1 MPDLRGPA
9 GEHLAGNPSILVV
22 DDEPAICWALARL
35 FSREGYAVCT
45 VQSGADALALL
56 AEQCFTH
63 VLLDAKLQDM
73 DGLALA
79 RQARQLDP
87 RAWVFLISAYYYRD
101 DPDISRALAEG
112 VIHGFIPKPFTHS
125 EIMDSIQDYGSTSI
139 VVEGDPWNVDQG
151 SSDVS

>member
-1 MPDLRGPA
+1 MPDDRGPA
-9 GEHLAGNPSILVV
+9 GERMAGQPSILVV

-45 VQSGADALALL
+45 VQSGAEALALL
-56 AEQCFTH
+56 AGQGFSH

-79 RQARQLDP
+79 RQARQLHP

-101 DPDISRALAEG
+101 DPDIARALAED

-125 EIMDSIQDYGSTSI
+125 EIMDSIQDYGSGSI
-139 VVEGDPWNVDQG
+139 GGEGDPWKTCQQYPDIE
-151 SSDVS
+151 

>member
-1 MPDLRGPA
+1 MPDERGPA
-9 GEHLAGNPSILVV
+9 GEPMAGNPSILVV

-35 FSREGYAVCT
+35 FSREGYGVCT

-79 RQARQLDP
+79 RQARHLDP

-125 EIMDSIQDYGSTSI
+125 EIMDSIQDYGSASI
-139 VVEGDPWNVDQG
+139 IMEGNPWMEDQG
-151 SSDVS
+151 SPENT